1 MRIGGEVKWASLPQL
16 VDAILESGLWS
27 VDRGEECPFEEGQDV
42 VDTVMDAAHEGRTLD
57 LQDDEA
63 HHGEPGRVH
72 EVCRLLRID
81 FDLDR
86 EGCGNAPQSL
96 EIFRGKDRLSDC
108 FDYSEGGEV
117 VVPVEDVLKAIGGSE
132 HAGVDLK
139 EAMRLRKR
147 LCYPKLTPIK
157 LVD

>member
-72 EVCRLLRID
+72 EVCRLLGVD
-81 FDLDR
+81 YDLGR
-86 EGCGNAPQSL
+86 EGCGNEPPGL
-96 EIFRGKDRLSDC
+96 EIFRGKAGRHEYFDC
-108 FDYSEGGEV
+108 GGDGRA
-117 VVPVEDVLKAIGGSE
+117 VVPVEDVLKAIGEQVG
-132 HAGVDLK
+132 DLR
-139 EAMRLRKR
+139 EIDELRRRLT
-147 LCYPKLTPIK
+147 YPKLTPIK
-157 LVD
+157 FVN